1 MLLSIVIPA
10 YNEEKRI
17 GASLQEIQS
26 FLPKHFEQTEVIVV
40 NDGSSDKT
48 SQVVTSF
55 VRESGTHR
63 LLLVELPQNSGKG
76 AAVKAGVE
84 RATGDFILFMDAD
97 LSTPLTEISK
107 VLAPL
112 QAGKDIVIG
121 SRAVKTSNILERQ
134 PFYRESMGK
143 MFNLLVRLLVI
154 DGISDTQ
161 CGFKAFRRDAAKEIF
176 NCLETMRF
184 GFDVEVLLWAKVL
197 GYTVEEVGVTWI
209 NSPHSR
215 VSPIR
220 DSLEMLW
227 SLFRI
232 RRRVYGAF
240 KQSEKNRNLNVKYG
254 ESPLR

>member
-10 YNEEKRI
+10 YNEEKRL

-26 FLPKHFEQTEVIVV
+26 FLPNYFEQTEVIVV
-40 NDGSSDKT
+40 NDGSSDRT
-48 SQVVTSF
+48 SQVAKAF
-55 VRESGTHR
+55 LQESGAHR
-63 LLLVELPQNSGKG
+63 LMLIELPRNCGKG

-84 RATGDFILFMDAD
+84 RATGDYILFMDAD
-97 LSTPLTEISK
+97 LSTPLSEISK
-107 VLAPL
+107 VISVLEN
-112 QAGKDIVIG
+112 GKDIAIG
-121 SRAVKTSNILERQ
+121 SRAIESSNILEHQ
-134 PFYRESMGK
+134 PFYRETMGK
-143 MFNLLVRLLVI
+143 LFNLFVKLLVI

-161 CGFKAFRRDAAKEIF
+161 CGFKAFRREVAREIF
-176 NCLETMRF
+176 NRLQTARF

-197 GYTVEEVGVTWI
+197 GYTIEEVGVTWV

-232 RRRVYGAF
+232 RRQVYEAF
-240 KQSEKNRNLNVKYG
+240 KQSQKNRNLNVKYG
-254 ESPLR
+254 ESSLR

>member
-17 GASLQEIQS
+17 GASLQELQH
-26 FLPKHFEQTEVIVV
+26 FLPQYFEQSEVIVV

-48 SQVVTSF
+48 SQVVKAFERTDGS
-55 VRESGTHR
+55 HR
-63 LLLVELPQNSGKG
+63 LTLIELDKNQGKG

-84 RATGDFILFMDAD
+84 QASGDYILFMDAD

-107 VLAPL
+107 VLLPL

-197 GYTVEEVGVTWI
+197 KYTIEEVGVTWI

-240 KQSEKNRNLNVKYG
+240 KQSEKNRNINVKYG
-254 ESPLR
+254 ESSLR